1 MTRTKKWIFIVLAVL
16 IAAGAGAALL
26 LGRSAK
32 QTQQAQAQHQSVFD
46 LYRHMMNAAAQ
57 AELEITETDR
67 DPVSLSLDALG
78 LLAGTQAQIAAQ
90 FTPDDLLDPDA
101 FAALPAERQLAW
113 AAQPQPAQRSAA
125 LDLSAPDMDAVCRAL
140 DTDGRTAPQDAQL
153 FYQDG
158 RFVLEPEQS
167 GDALDVDAVRARVA
181 DALSSAV
188 ITESGLSLPTVMLDA
203 DCYLRPSVTLDTLNV
218 SFPDEL
224 TARAENLS
232 LRVALRDS
240 TTELSQSSILSL
252 LSVDDEGVVSVDRA
266 KLEALA
272 AAWGEQ
278 YNTYNTDFILDS
290 YVDGPIP
297 ISLLQCDYILDEA
310 ALCDRM
316 EALLLSLESGEAA
329 AEFRCMDPNGGP
341 FVIQDTYIEVDLTN
355 QVMTFIKDGEL
366 IVSTDIVSGCNA
378 VSATPRGLY
387 FTSQKLRNTTLIG
400 PTWAD
405 FVEYWISITP
415 SNTLG
420 LHDASWRDEFGGDI
434 YLENGSH
441 GCINTPLDAIRTIYE
456 TVEDDTPVLVYHHAR
471 PGSNE
476 PSL

>member
-1 MTRTKKWIFIVLAVL
+1 MT
-16 IAAGAGAALL
+16 
-26 LGRSAK
+26 
-32 QTQQAQAQHQSVFD
+32 
-46 LYRHMMNAAAQ
+46 
-57 AELEITETDR
+57 
-67 DPVSLSLDALG
+67 
-78 LLAGTQAQIAAQ
+78 
-90 FTPDDLLDPDA
+90 
-101 FAALPAERQLAW
+101 
-113 AAQPQPAQRSAA
+113 
-125 LDLSAPDMDAVCRAL
+125 
-140 DTDGRTAPQDAQL
+140 
-153 FYQDG
+153 
-158 RFVLEPEQS
+158 
-167 GDALDVDAVRARVA
+167 
-181 DALSSAV
+181 
-188 ITESGLSLPTVMLDA
+188 
-203 DCYLRPSVTLDTLNV
+203 
-218 SFPDEL
+218 
-224 TARAENLS
+224 
-232 LRVALRDS
+232 
-240 TTELSQSSILSL
+240 
-252 LSVDDEGVVSVDRA
+252 
-266 KLEALA
+266 
-272 AAWGEQ
+272 
-278 YNTYNTDFILDS
+278 
-290 YVDGPIP
+290 
-297 ISLLQCDYILDEA
+297 
-310 ALCDRM
+310 
-316 EALLLSLESGEAA
+316 
-329 AEFRCMDPNGGP
+329 NGGP